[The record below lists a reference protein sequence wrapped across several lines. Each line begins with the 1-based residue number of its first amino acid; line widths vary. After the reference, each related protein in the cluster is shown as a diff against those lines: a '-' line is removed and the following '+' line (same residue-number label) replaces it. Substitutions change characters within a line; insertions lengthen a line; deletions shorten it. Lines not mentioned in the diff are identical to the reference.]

1 VRYGLV
7 FVPEMAPARVVGIA
21 QEAEAL
27 GFDTVYVPDQTFH
40 RDPFALL
47 AACAQAT
54 ETIELG
60 LGLTNPY
67 TRHPVQVA
75 RAAGVLGELAEGRFL
90 LGLGAGNRPRLLHG
104 MGMEQTGLVV
114 RLRESIDVIRR
125 LLAGEVVDHDSPT
138 LTLNEVA
145 LDYRPA
151 FPVPVYVGTRGPRV
165 LALAGEVADA
175 VIIEGLFT
183 PPALEWAIEQI
194 DAGVAA
200 AQRARPPIAAWQ
212 MVATGDAG
220 IAATPLSRRWAAL
233 LISTTRA
240 DTLRTIGVSGEA
252 IRCVA
257 EEKARGAGELQGH
270 GLAPEDV
277 MKMLMVGP
285 PDALR
290 QRIEELEAGG
300 VRDLVALFFGD
311 EDAVRT
317 SMRAFA
323 KDVARLG

>member
-1 VRYGLV
+1 MRYGIA
-7 FVPEMAPARVVGIA
+7 FVPQMEPARVVAIA
-21 QEAEAL
+21 REAEDL
-27 GFDTVYVPDQTFH
+27 GYDFVYVPDQSFH

-54 ETIELG
+54 DTIELG

-67 TRHPVQVA
+67 TRHPVQLA
-75 RAAGVLGELAEGRFL
+75 RAAGVLGELAEGRFR

-104 MGMEQTGLVV
+104 MGMEQTGLVP

-125 LLAGEVVDHDSPT
+125 LLAGDVVEHHSPT
-138 LTLNEVA
+138 LTLNEVE
-145 LDYRPA
+145 LDFRPA
-151 FPVPVYVGTRGPRV
+151 FPVPVYVGSRGPRV

-194 DAGVAA
+194 DAGAA
-200 AQRARPPIAAWQ
+200 AGQRPRPPIAAWQ
-212 MVATGDAG
+212 MVATGDAD
-220 IAATPLSRRWAAL
+220 IASTPLSRRWAAL

-240 DTLRTIGVSGEA
+240 DTLRTVGVSDEA
-252 IRCVA
+252 IRSVA

-270 GLAPEDV
+270 GLVPEDV

-285 PDALR
+285 PDTLR
-290 QRIEELEAGG
+290 RRIEELEAGG

-311 EDAVRT
+311 EDAVRA
-317 SMRAFA
+317 SMGAFA
-323 KDVARLG
+323 RDVARLG